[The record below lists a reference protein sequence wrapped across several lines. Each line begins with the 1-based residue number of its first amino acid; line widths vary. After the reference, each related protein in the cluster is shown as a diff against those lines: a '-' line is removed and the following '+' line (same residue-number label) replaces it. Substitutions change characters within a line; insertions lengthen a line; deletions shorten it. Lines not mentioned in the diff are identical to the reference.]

1 MLAAPASRPRRA
13 RMRAIATVATFA
25 LAAGFTYLAVQGVHW
40 HRAWVAVQHAD
51 AWWLV
56 PAMAAFAAQ
65 TLMRAMR
72 WRSLFAHARRPSR
85 RRVTEAMLVGYLFN
99 NVMPARAGEVARVA
113 SLTSRSSTP
122 PAEIVG
128 TVVVER
134 AYDVFAVLLIFFC
147 ALPWLPNVSWF
158 GAAAILAGVAA
169 AAIAAIVA
177 ILAIYGDRP
186 LQRLARPLGRLPRL
200 SQTQIEEH
208 VARLADGLSG
218 LRERRVALEAL
229 VWSLAAWMTAALW
242 SWLVLRAFFPLPFSA
257 GVLVTVVVGLS
268 MIIPSPPAALGVFE
282 AAGVLALKAYGIS
295 QTGALPY
302 AIVLHISNFVPLVLA
317 GAIALHFTTRG
328 RGKEPLTA
336 TYTSSD
342 PVAREPA
349 RARDGH
355 LRSQLRHGRQAADRV
370 AEDR

>member
-1 MLAAPASRPRRA
+1 MLAAPASAPRRGRPRLRV
-13 RMRAIATVATFA
+13 IATIATFA

-40 HRAWVAVQHAD
+40 HKAWVAVEHAH

-56 PAMAAFAAQ
+56 PALVAFAAQ
-65 TLMRAMR
+65 TLLRAMR
-72 WRSLFAHARRPSR
+72 WRSLFARARRPSR
-85 RRVTEAMLVGYLFN
+85 MRVTEAMLVGYLFN

-113 SLTSRSSTP
+113 SLARRSSTP

-147 ALPWLPNVSWF
+147 ALPWLPHVSWF
-158 GAAAILAGVAA
+158 GAAAVLAAVAA
-169 AAIAAIVA
+169 AAIATVVG

-200 SQTQIEEH
+200 SEEQIEEH

-218 LRERRVALEAL
+218 LREHRVALEAL
-229 VWSLAAWMTAALW
+229 AWSIAAWMTSALW
-242 SWLVLRAFFPLPFSA
+242 SWFVLRAFFPLPFSA
-257 GVLVTVVVGLS
+257 GVLVTVAVGLS

-295 QTGALPY
+295 GTGALPY
-302 AIVLHISNFVPLVLA
+302 AIVLHISNFVPLVVA
-317 GAIALHFTTRG
+317 GAIALHFTTR
-328 RGKEPLTA
+328 RGGKDRLAA

-342 PVAREPA
+342 PLAREPA
-349 RARDGH
+349 HARDGH
-355 LRSQLRHGRQAADRV
+355 LRRQL
-370 AEDR
+370 